1 MRESERQNI
10 GATETDLRSNRLG
23 LMSAEQIAT
32 LESQVD
38 QLQSRISQVIKRSV
52 LQAGAVTSLVVILTF
67 VRVLP
72 LPVSLAIELMIVSV
86 MVTLTTSLNR
96 FVQMLELDCQSE
108 AVRIIKGRTSRFNV
122 RMHPFYHSLRVELHT
137 HKFLDSSLVTE
148 FVTGELYQLYLLPKS
163 DVIIAAELI
172 GEKPTSI
179 VCS

>member
-1 MRESERQNI
+1 MRESERQII
-10 GATETDLRSNRLG
+10 GAAETDLRSNRLG
-23 LMSAEQIAT
+23 LMSAEQIAA

-72 LPVSLAIELMIVSV
+72 LPVSLAVEVLIVGI

-108 AVRIIKGRTSRFNV
+108 AVRIIKGRASRFSV

-137 HKFLDSSLVTE
+137 HKLLDTSLVTE

-172 GEKPTSI
+172 GEKSYPYR
-179 VCS
+179 V